1 MVSICAVAGGQA
13 IFESKCMFSQLRS
26 TIKVKSVDKMMQNAC
41 LYVILLVKHKNYHFL
56 PFYLISNTC

>member
-26 TIKVKSVDKMMQNAC
+26 TIKVKSVDKMMQNAR
-41 LYVILLVKHKNYHFL
+41 LYVILLVDTQL
-56 PFYLISNTC
+56 PFLAVLLEF